1 MKIINLEKN
10 IDSFQLKIEC
20 LDIEKEKIHAIKG
33 HNGCGKTVLLK
44 LIMGIMTP
52 DSGRIEYEGLEKN
65 QITLMSQRPYLLHK
79 NVYENLIYPLKIR
92 GIVPDET
99 KMDALLERVGLLH
112 LKKQYARSLSSGERQ
127 KLSFLRGI
135 VYDPEFVMMDETLS
149 NLDPESEQQI
159 INVIKEIQ
167 ETKPKTWL
175 IVSHQIEQHPNFCD
189 VIHTMEKGKYC
200 GTVESGY
207 HRRDFR

>member
-20 LDIEKEKIHAIKG
+20 LDIEKGKIHAIKG

-65 QITLMSQRPYLLHK
+65 QMTLMSQRPYLLHAS
-79 NVYENLIYPLKIR
+79 VYDNLIYPLRLR
-92 GIVPDET
+92 GIVPDEK

-112 LKKQYARSLSSGERQ
+112 LKRQYARSLSSGERQ

-135 VYDPEFVMMDETLS
+135 VYDPEFIMMDETLS

-167 ETKPKTWL
+167 DTKPKTWV
-175 IVSHQIEQHPNFCD
+175 IVSHQIEQHQDFCD
-189 VIHTMEKGKYC
+189 VIHRMEKGKYC
-200 GTVESGY
+200 GIVE
-207 HRRDFR
+207 R